1 MRDGD
6 VVYVV
11 YAVLRWC
18 RRCLEWLP
26 VDDFRGGRLCHA
38 CARSYDHKRVGAIQL
53 TRALALTDKARAFL
67 AAERMAV

>member
-6 VVYVV
+6 TV

-26 VDDFRGGRLCHA
+26 VDDFRGRLCDA
-38 CARSYDHKRVGAIQL
+38 CVRTYDHKRVGAIQL
-53 TRALALTDKARAFL
+53 TRGLALTDKARAFL
-67 AAERMAV
+67 AAERTAV